1 MKVKDLRVFRK
12 FYKEDVRKI
21 KDPSRNE
28 HFIGHSY
35 QNGLEQVFGFF
46 ELFHADKRDIDK
58 FITPFLDMAQDW
70 QAIYEFLQNA
80 FDAKSKTFAL
90 VFDEDYLIAFNDGEQ
105 FSFEGIRSIL
115 NIGQSTKESK
125 SNIGKF
131 GVGFKIVHRL
141 IGESN
146 GKGELKKLNGP
157 ILFSWK
163 TNSDLQSFLNYD
175 STQNIIHCEPKIIHV
190 DGGYTCE
197 DDYPW
202 LIKILVTNFPCGVN
216 DEIYDF
222 NYNKISNT
230 LSIEELTKFIKFA
243 KEKLFKNHLSDL
255 SKFNRGTITFLK
267 LGKNKNERLEENHVR
282 KGISYSLSILN
293 NLGEKYTSHKLE
305 KVYLND
311 LANPFQPADISIY
324 EFIIAQND
332 TSYKDIT
339 SDLTDE
345 EKPEFVEFYLG
356 VSNSSD
362 DTSIKSNPNF
372 YLYFPISDELHK
384 YNFIIHCNIFHNLS
398 QRTSLDDGARNK
410 KLLKCLSD
418 KIISKLEFLKT
429 KDFKEYTKIYSA
441 ILSSEWSSLPN
452 KLWVYEYLMKP
463 LSDYAK
469 KNVPTISDRAILKE
483 NVRIKDTALGIN
495 PSHFAV
501 KQFDWFYSD
510 EEVLISAAKTP
521 AKLNLKPASLT
532 DLIISSSDVKI
543 INEWIGNNKD
553 TIGQILVELN
563 KAHIKRDETVPSGGQ
578 LIRQTNLLTKR
589 LNELKLFSFADGEFY
604 SVNEIKSSAERI
616 LITEDFNSIL
626 EVLKKLGFKYYQ
638 LDSSKLINV
647 YDFLA
652 GEFGYLKDKNKFLDY
667 LSIKLDSS
675 KNALSLDDIQILISF
690 FNAISAPMFN
700 KLLFTK
706 EQNGYRVEKR
716 GENVHQYFIAPKH
729 QKLKNFISENLK
741 DYLVQ
746 LPDELYLVVENKS
759 GLLEEVALYKKIM
772 SLIKDFPPFIDAIA
786 EADSK
791 EVQREYLDKFK
802 YVELLEGTV
811 YNKETFEHKIL
822 TLARSIDY
830 DIIREK
836 VRIRTINGALISLE
850 SISFHNKVVF
860 KKIESDDS
868 EKYEL
873 ILSKILPNYSQSSE
887 LIEKVLKSFIDFNH
901 NNLGQF
907 LGLGRGKPKSEIIN
921 ELSSNIENAHQLAFL
936 LLYLTENS
944 KKDIDFTKYKIQD
957 RQGVFNNLQKGKYYT
972 EDLKYIHKEKLLNQ
986 KYTEVKDLLRLSSE
1000 NPQFEIEGTSIV
1012 VEPFF
1017 KDGVF
1022 FCFPLKNE
1030 LKDDL
1035 EAQQEI
1041 FMAMYKKYSSLNDRP
1056 EKIEIDGTVWNQNS
1070 AAELKY
1076 TNENKNLILGFNP
1089 EKSVYP
1095 DFYATDEEKLPDWIK
1110 AGIEKSETSLK
1121 LQFLSAIGVNMES
1134 SELIQLRKAL
1144 LGKVETDEQTIVNLA
1159 KLQRGYL
1166 SRTMEWLTSRK
1177 IIISENMPQLKYVR
1191 KIVDI
1196 IPFSYST
1203 PAPIICSITEDHTFR
1218 YSIIRFNADTK
1229 VWCIDSDL
1237 KEELK
1242 NYGENILSK
1251 IFSTIDG
1258 SLIDLDLFPTQ
1269 EDEKLSLKRIEIHLE
1284 LNKEKLLNECT
1295 ELFNEYYK
1303 LWKQELKGLF
1313 KIYKTPFGSS
1323 NLSYN
1328 IYFNNILIDS
1338 IDIVKKIDIDAEGN
1352 IFFTGNENELIQV
1365 LEEIID
1371 RNGFLKEH
1379 LDSLSQKR
1387 QDTPEEIKK
1396 LFEGEF
1402 EPPPQ
1407 DELDALIPARET
1419 FFPQGEDKSFK
1430 EKLLELLSLSD
1441 SPYSG
1446 YAFHFTHIENAVSI
1460 IQSGKIQSRNLSR
1473 FRDSAG
1479 ASFISTTDTLIK
1491 NFARFYFRPKTPTQ
1505 YYNEGLGKETKNNDL
1520 PQCPVPIFF
1529 KVKIEEV
1536 LDKFGENCFVS
1547 NGNLRWYPKT
1557 QIGNDYDFL
1566 RSFDFINL
1574 YKSYAECGRWAFLSA
1589 SQQEFVVKDELD
1601 LSRLTSVEIICRSK
1615 NDKDTLQ
1622 NLIGIDNPYYS
1633 QITADPSYYYNEN
1646 AIVKITQGEAKIN
1659 ASFSYRRP
1667 FESLKILS
1675 IKNVNSTPVKD
1686 VTKAS
1691 DHISVVSSSSGIYS
1705 AYYIN
1710 GKTNQEWLLFTNGLI
1725 PEQTVEDETPDEN
1738 EKLISSVIE
1747 VDERLKNIFSALV
1760 RHYKLFDHIKNVLNE
1775 FDKYFKDW
1783 KFEEVLSREKMKV
1796 FLVIH
1801 DIGKPQAID
1810 SLDKNLQHK
1819 FSLQLFEDIKDK
1831 LELSAI
1837 ETKIFR
1843 ALLSDD
1849 PLGKYFQYKL
1859 FKDKTLEL
1867 INSIAVRYDIN
1878 VKEYFE
1884 LLTVYYQVDA
1894 GSYTKDAGGLVYLE
1908 NLFKYAY
1915 GEKVLEKSGKRLVFS
1930 TIYESRYIELFNEI
1944 AI

>member
-12 FYKEDVRKI
+12 FYKENVRKI

-90 VFDEDYLIAFNDGEQ
+90 VFDQNYLIAFNDGEQ

-115 NIGQSTKESK
+115 NIGQSTKESS

-146 GKGELKKLNGP
+146 GKSELKQLNGP

-163 TNSDLQSFLNYD
+163 TNSGLQSFLNYD
-175 STQNIIHCEPKIIHV
+175 TTQNIIHCEPKFISE

-230 LSIEELTKFIKFA
+230 FSLEELAKFIKYA
-243 KEKLFKNHLSDL
+243 KEKLFQNHLLDL
-255 SKFNRGTITFLK
+255 NKFNSGTLTFLK
-267 LGKNKNERLEENHVR
+267 LGKNKNERLEEEHVR

-293 NLGEKYTSHKLE
+293 NLGEKYTSNKLE

-324 EFIIAQND
+324 EFIIPQND
-332 TSYKDIT
+332 TSYQDIT

-345 EKPEFVEFYLG
+345 EKPECVEFYLG
-356 VSNSSD
+356 VSNRNN

-384 YNFIIHCNIFHNLS
+384 YNFIIHSNIFHNLS

-418 KIISKLEFLKT
+418 KIISKLEFLKA

-469 KNVPTISDRAILKE
+469 KNVPTTSDRASLKE
-483 NVRIKDTALGIN
+483 NVRIKDTSLDIK
-495 PSHFAV
+495 PSDFGV
-501 KQFDWFYSD
+501 KQFDWFYWN
-510 EEVLISAAKTP
+510 EEGLASEAKNS

-532 DLIISSSDVKI
+532 DLIISSSDIRI
-543 INEWIGNNKD
+543 INAWIDNNKD
-553 TIGQILVELN
+553 SINQILIELN
-563 KAHIKRDETVPSGGQ
+563 NAILKRYETVYSGGGSINQ
-578 LIRQTNLLTKR
+578 PTVLTKK
-589 LNELKLFSFADGEFY
+589 LIEIKLFSFSNGQIY
-604 SVNEIKSSAERI
+604 STSEIKSSKELL
-616 LITEDFNSIL
+616 LISEEFNDVQA
-626 EVLKKLGFKYYQ
+626 VLKKLGFEIYQ
-638 LDSSKLINV
+638 LDSRKLFNLHN
-647 YDFLA
+647 FLA
-652 GEFGYLKDKNKFLDY
+652 GEFGFLKDKNKFLDY
-667 LSIKLDSS
+667 LSTKLDSS
-675 KNALSLDDIQILISF
+675 KNALGLEDIQIFISF
-690 FNAISAPMFN
+690 FNTISAPIFD
-700 KLLFTK
+700 KLFFTK
-706 EQNGYRVEKR
+706 EQNGYRVQKR
-716 GENVHQYFIAPKH
+716 GENVHQFFITPKH
-729 QKLKNFISENLK
+729 QQLKKFINDNLKN
-741 DYLVQ
+741 YLFQ
-746 LPDELYLVVENKS
+746 LPDELYQLIENKS
-759 GLLEEVALYKKIM
+759 SLLEEVALYKTIL
-772 SLIKDFPPFIDAIA
+772 SLNIDLFVFIDAIT

-791 EVQREYLDKFK
+791 EVQREYLDKIK
-802 YVELLEGTV
+802 SIELLEDTV
-811 YNKETFEHKIL
+811 YNKESFEHKIL
-822 TLARSIDY
+822 ALARSIEY
-830 DIIREK
+830 DKIREK
-836 VRIRTINGALISLE
+836 IRIKTINGTLILLD
-850 SISFHNKVVF
+850 SISFNNKVVF
-860 KKIESDDS
+860 KKAESDDS

-873 ILSKILPNYSQSSE
+873 ILSKILPSYSQSTE
-887 LIEKVLKSFIDFNH
+887 LIEKVLKSFVDFNQY
-901 NNLGQF
+901 NLGQF
-907 LGLGRGKPKSEIIN
+907 LGIGRGKPKTEIMD
-921 ELSSNIENAHQLAFL
+921 ELSLNIENAHQLAFI
-936 LLYLTENS
+936 LLYLNEDS
-944 KKDIDFTKYKIQD
+944 KKSIDVTKYKIQD
-957 RQGVFNNLQKGKYYT
+957 RQESLNNLQEGKYYI
-972 EDLKYIHKEKLLNQ
+972 EDSKYIRKEKLLNQ
-986 KYTEVKDLLRLSSE
+986 KYAEVKELLNLNTG
-1000 NPQFEIEGTSIV
+1000 NPQFEVEKLSIII
-1012 VEPFF
+1012 EPFF

-1022 FCFPLKNE
+1022 ICAPLKYE

-1035 EAQQEI
+1035 EAQKQI
-1041 FMAMYKKYSSLNDRP
+1041 FISMYKKYSSLQNRMDSIT
-1056 EKIEIDGTVWNQNS
+1056 IEETIWNQNTKT
-1070 AAELKY
+1070 EIRY
-1076 TNENKNLILGFNP
+1076 TNESKHLILGFDP

-1095 DFYATDEEKLPDWIK
+1095 DFYATDYEKLPDWIK
-1110 AGIEKSETSLK
+1110 TGVEKSETSLK
-1121 LQFLSAIGVNMES
+1121 LQFISALGVNIES
-1134 SELIQLRKAL
+1134 SELIQLRKSL
-1144 LGKVETDEQTIVNLA
+1144 LGKVEIDEETIVQLGNL
-1159 KLQRGYL
+1159 KRGYL
-1166 SRTMEWLTSRK
+1166 SRTMEWLASSK
-1177 IIISENMPQLKYVR
+1177 IFISEKMPQINYLV
-1191 KIVDI
+1191 KILDI
-1196 IPFSYST
+1196 LPFSYST
-1203 PAPIICSITEDHTFR
+1203 PVPIISNISDNHIFT
-1218 YSIIRFNADTK
+1218 YSVIELKPEHK
-1229 VWCIDSDL
+1229 VWYIDSDL

-1242 NYGENILSK
+1242 NYGGDILSK
-1251 IFSTIDG
+1251 IFNTLDG
-1258 SLIDLDLFPTQ
+1258 LLIDLDLFPSQ
-1269 EDEKLSLKRIEIHLE
+1269 RDEKLSLKRIQLQFV
-1284 LNKEKLLNECT
+1284 LDKEKLLSESV
-1295 ELFNEYYK
+1295 ELNSDYYN
-1303 LWKQELKGLF
+1303 LWKQELQSLF
-1313 KIYKTPFGSS
+1313 KIYKAPFGRST
-1323 NLSYN
+1323 LSYK
-1328 IYFNNILIDS
+1328 IFFNNTFIDS
-1338 IDIVKKIDIDAEGN
+1338 VELDNKIDIDDKGN
-1352 IFFTGNENELIQV
+1352 IFFSANENELIEL
-1365 LEEIID
+1365 LEVIID
-1371 RNGFLKEH
+1371 KNGFLKEH
-1379 LDSLSQKR
+1379 LDSLSKKK

-1407 DELDALIPARET
+1407 DELDALIPTRET
-1419 FFPQGEDKSFK
+1419 FFPIGEDKSFK
-1430 EKLLELLSLSD
+1430 QKLLELLSLSN
-1441 SPYSG
+1441 SPWSG
-1446 YAFHFTHIENAVSI
+1446 YAFHFTHLENAVSI
-1460 IQSGKIQSRNLSR
+1460 IQSGKIRSRNLSQ

-1479 ASFISTTDTLIK
+1479 ASFISTTNSQVK

-1505 YYNEGLGKETKNNDL
+1505 YYNEGLGKETKNFDL

-1529 KVKIEEV
+1529 KIKIEEV
-1536 LDKFGENCFVS
+1536 LDKFSENCFVS
-1547 NGNLRWYPKT
+1547 NGNLRWYPRT
-1557 QIGNDYDFL
+1557 QIGNSYDFL

-1622 NLIGIDNPYYS
+1622 NLIGIDNSYCS
-1633 QITADPSYYYNEN
+1633 QITVDPSFYYNEN
-1646 AIVKITQGEAKIN
+1646 AIVKITQGETKIN

-1675 IKNVNSTPVKD
+1675 IKNVNSAAVKD
-1686 VTKAS
+1686 ITKAS

-1705 AYYIN
+1705 VYYIN
-1710 GKTNQEWLLFTNGLI
+1710 GKTNQEWLLFTNGLV
-1725 PEQTVEDETPDEN
+1725 PEQAEKDETPDEN
-1738 EKLISSVIE
+1738 EKLILSVIE
-1747 VDERLKNIFSALV
+1747 VDERLKNIFSAQV
-1760 RHYKLFDHIKNVLNE
+1760 RHYILFDHIKNVLNE
-1775 FDKYFKDW
+1775 FDKYFNDW
-1783 KFEEVLSREKMKV
+1783 KFEEILSREKMKV
-1796 FLVIH
+1796 LLVIH
-1801 DIGKPQAID
+1801 DIGKPKAVD
-1810 SLDKNLQHK
+1810 SLDKSLQHTI
-1819 FSLQLFEDIKDK
+1819 SLQLFEYIKDK
-1831 LELSAI
+1831 LKLNEI
-1837 ETKIFR
+1837 EIRIFR

-1867 INSIAVRYDIN
+1867 ISAIAVGYDLN

-1894 GSYTKDAGGLVYLE
+1894 GCYTKDAGGLAYLE

-1915 GEKVLEKSGKRLVFS
+1915 GEKVLDKSGKRLIFS
-1930 TIYESRYIELFNEI
+1930 AIYESRYIDLFNEI